1 MKYNVVPRYYENRM
15 KVKRDVKE
23 VVNFSI
29 WNFRDEKWSEKIL
42 LEAQVVIQLDDGKRK
57 RDIIADVT
65 VYDSF
70 ISPVFYT
77 CNEAA
82 KRRSN
87 LHFSPFAFQL
97 DQLPL
102 RARNYYAARETFRTV
117 LDKFSLTAPIPL
129 PLSPL
134 SNSTPNTAITPR
146 FPFPSGSA

>member
-1 MKYNVVPRYYENRM
+1 M

-97 DQLPL
+97 DQRRFPF
-102 RARNYYAARETFRTV
+102 AREIITRRAKRFERSQI
-117 LDKFSLTAPIPL
+117 LDKFSLTAPIPP

-134 SNSTPNTAITPR
+134 GNSTPNTAITPR